1 MKRKTVTKSLRKT
14 LKKLGIKP
22 YHCFSDTRKNK
33 QAVGVKLVGE
43 DLTAEEITK
52 VVRKMEKKGYEF
64 IRVTPKKKD
73 HKCSYFNI
81 FSGTRLTFYKKEYS
95 FGGVK

>member
-33 QAVGVKLVGE
+33 QAVGVKLVGV
-43 DLTAEEITK
+43 DLTNEEITK
-52 VVRKMEKKGYEF
+52 VVIKMQKKGYEF
-64 IRVTPKKKD
+64 IRVTPKKD
-73 HKCSYFNI
+73 YGHRYYNI
-81 FSGTRLTFYKKEYS
+81 FTGTRLTFYKKEYS